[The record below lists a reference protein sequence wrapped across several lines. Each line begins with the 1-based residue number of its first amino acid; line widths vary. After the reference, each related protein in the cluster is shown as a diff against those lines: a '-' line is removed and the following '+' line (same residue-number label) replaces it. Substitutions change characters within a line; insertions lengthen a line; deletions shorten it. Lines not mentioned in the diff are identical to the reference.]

1 MTIQQAIQQRLHQ
14 LPPEFQQELLDFME
28 FLLFRMKSRRLSD
41 KTVPRLKFGRMSPD
55 YLPPTELEAPDAPSV
70 YRGPPLTLEDMRA
83 AIEDEAG
90 RH

>member
-1 MTIQQAIQQRLHQ
+1 MTIQQAIQQKLPQ
-14 LPPEFQQELLDFME
+14 LPPELQQELFDFME
-28 FLLFRMKSRRLSD
+28 FLLFKARARHLRNKAI
-41 KTVPRLKFGRMSPD
+41 PILKFGRMSPD
-55 YLPPTELEAPDAPSV
+55 YLPPAELEPPDAPSV